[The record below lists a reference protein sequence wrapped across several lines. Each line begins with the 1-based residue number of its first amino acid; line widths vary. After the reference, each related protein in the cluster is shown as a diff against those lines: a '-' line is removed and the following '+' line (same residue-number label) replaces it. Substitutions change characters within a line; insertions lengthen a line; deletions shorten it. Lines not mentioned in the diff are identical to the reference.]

1 VFELLL
7 LWPRQKG
14 IIVRKH
20 CACATKN
27 VFKVKGDIAW
37 LEGILGEEMWQEL
50 ATILGVKTAPKR
62 SVVFFF

>member
-1 VFELLL
+1 VLELLL

-14 IIVRKH
+14 IVVRKQ
-20 CACATKN
+20 CACATEN
-27 VFKVKGDIAW
+27 VFEVKGDIAW
-37 LEGILGEEMWQEL
+37 LEGILGEETWQEL